1 MSAFVITRLNN
12 YHIKMIIDWFESQ
25 DTKNFTSL
33 IFLHGMCC
41 STELELN
48 KEVKI
53 TFNNSYERK
62 KIQTVLNN
70 SDNIKSIFI
79 ELFDTHPNLNNNNNY
94 LKKTKRKFIETLFLF
109 KYTNLE
115 KELITDVYKVIKQF
129 VVSIMCDVMTDI
141 PLFLE
146 KYLEE
151 MVL

>member
-1 MSAFVITRLNN
+1 
-12 YHIKMIIDWFESQ
+12 MIIDWFESQ
-25 DTKNFTSL
+25 DPKNFTSL
-33 IFLHGMCC
+33 IFLHGVGY
-41 STELELN
+41 STKLELN

-151 MVL
+151 MVM